1 MIHRRDFLLSA
12 ACALAAPRLALAN
25 AAGPAADTDLTVVPA
40 DAPEAEDLA
49 LAYAADWLV
58 TPRNRLLCRSE
69 AAVARAVDW
78 ASNQP
83 LGFALRSGG
92 HCFAGFSQHP
102 EAVIDTREIVQIE
115 VLDGGHR
122 LRAGPGAQIGDIYR
136 ALAPFGRSLPGASYG
151 GVTLGGLVPGGG
163 IGYGARAEGL
173 LIDWLE
179 SLRLVTADGKILSA
193 SATENPDLFWA
204 CRGGGGGR
212 IGVLTEF
219 TFRTAPF
226 AGGHSIDTTVTVPM
240 ADIGPIIYLW
250 QLWSAGNPSHVTTHL
265 QLFRLSGGDFL
276 VHLMGRAQGDRAAL
290 MEELRL
296 LLRRRTPLP
305 EHAVVSGEL
314 VDIVD
319 HMHPP
324 SAGMGAVRFHSRTEI
339 LERPLP
345 PETVDAMVAL
355 LLAQPEGAVKLVFE
369 ALGGAAATPAP
380 DDTSWPHR
388 DAFALLY
395 FSGDIWDEA
404 ERAPRARSMT
414 EMQTLLAAHVS
425 GGAYVNYPER
435 GRADYRSAY
444 WGGNAARLAAIKA
457 AHDPNDLFRHPQA
470 W

>member
-1 MIHRRDFLLSA
+1 MTDRRDFLLSA
-12 ACALAAPRLALAN
+12 ACALAAPRLARAE
-25 AAGPAADTDLTVVPA
+25 AGAPPAGPDLAVVPA
-40 DAPEAEDLA
+40 GAPEAEDLA

-78 ASNQP
+78 AASQP
-83 LGFALRSGG
+83 AGFAIRTGG

-102 EAVIDTREIVQIE
+102 EAVIDTREMAQIE
-115 VLDGGHR
+115 LLDGGAR
-122 LRAGPGAQIGDIYR
+122 LCAGPGAQIGDVYR
-136 ALAPFGRSLPGASYG
+136 ALAPHGRSLPGASYG

-173 LIDWLE
+173 LIDRLE
-179 SLRLVTADGKILSA
+179 SLRLVSADGRVLRASA
-193 SATENPDLFWA
+193 SENPDLFWA

-212 IGVLTEF
+212 IGVATEF

-226 AGGHSIDTTVTVPM
+226 EGGHSIDATVTVPL
-240 ADIGPIIYLW
+240 ADIGPLIYLW
-250 QLWSAGNPSHVTTHL
+250 QLWSAGNPTHVTTHL

-290 MEELRL
+290 MNELRL
-296 LLRRRTPLP
+296 LLRRRAPLP
-305 EHAVVSGEL
+305 EQAVVSGAL
-314 VDIVD
+314 ADIVD

-324 SAGMGAVRFHSRTEI
+324 SAGMGAVSFHSRTEM
-339 LERPLP
+339 LEQPLP
-345 PETVDAMVAL
+345 PEAVDALVAL

-369 ALGGAAATPAP
+369 GLGGAAAAPAP
-380 DDTSWPHR
+380 ADAAWPHR
-388 DAFALLY
+388 RAFALLY

-404 ERAPRARSMT
+404 DRAPRAQSMAAL
-414 EMQTLLAAHVS
+414 QALLAPHVS

-435 GRADYRSAY
+435 ERAGYRQAY
-444 WGGNAARLAAIKA
+444 WGGNAARLATIKA
-457 AHDPNDLFRHPQA
+457 AWDPGDLFRHPQP